1 MTMRER
7 MHAVLAGREHDRVP
21 FCTYGGMEGLP
32 FDEIT
37 DLLGPNRWGRLHYTM
52 VHRVAYPHCKF
63 ETEDYD
69 DVGARQS
76 EPSHEAIGMRYPG
89 LEGADGDRWQRNTI
103 HTPAGSIFEERVFEP
118 AYDSSTA
125 RKHFLET
132 AADYEVFWAFLE
144 DAVIVPDYDRY
155 LREDALAGDD
165 GMAMAWIERTPYQ
178 QLWVEWVGLGNL
190 GIHMVDFPDH
200 VHRTMEL
207 LRSRARR
214 TFEIAALSP
223 APFIEMPDNITA
235 PAIGP
240 KRFLEYCVPLYNEL
254 ASMLADRGAL
264 VFVHMDGELQGLWD
278 AIAASDVGGLDSFTP
293 APDTGT
299 PVEQAVAM
307 CPDLR
312 LWVNF
317 PASLHLASPE
327 EIREAAEGILRA
339 AGHTGRLQL
348 QITEN
353 IAAGTWPT
361 SLPIIADAIESF
373 GRP

>member
-21 FCTYGGMEGLP
+21 FCTYSGMEGLP

-37 DLLGPNRWGRLHYTM
+37 AVLGPNRWGRLHFTM
-52 VHRVAYPHCKF
+52 VHRVSYPHCRF
-63 ETEDYD
+63 ETEDQSGSGSHLV
-69 DVGARQS
+69 DVA
-76 EPSHEAIGMRYPG
+76 HEAIGLRFPSPPPA
-89 LEGADGDRWQRNTI
+89 EGERWQRNTI
-103 HTPAGSIFEERVFEP
+103 HTPAGSIYEERVFEP
-118 AYDSSTA
+118 EYESSTA
-125 RKHFLET
+125 RKHFLRT
-132 AADYEVFWAFLE
+132 PADYEVFWAFLG
-144 DAVIVPDYDRY
+144 DAVIEPHYDRY
-155 LREDALAGDD
+155 LQEDALAGDD

-190 GIHMVDFPDH
+190 GIHMADFPDY
-200 VHRTMEL
+200 VHRTMDL
-207 LRSRARR
+207 LRARLR
-214 TFEIAALSP
+214 TTFEIAARSP
-223 APFIEMPDNITA
+223 APFVEMPDNITA

-240 KRFLEYCVPLYNEL
+240 RRFREYCVPLYNEL
-254 ASMLADRGAL
+254 AAMLADRGAL

-278 AIAASDVGGLDSFTP
+278 EIAASSVGGLDSFTP
-293 APDTGT
+293 APDTAT
-299 PVEQAVAM
+299 PIEQAVAC

-317 PASLHLASPE
+317 PASRHLSSPE
-327 EIREAAEGILRA
+327 DVRATADAILEA

-361 SLPIIADAIESF
+361 SLPIIADAIEEF